1 MSTINETYTHTAKEV
16 YDTAL
21 SMLGYSDSRVIQQR
35 AVAVFNKVYY
45 ELHRAISG
53 EEFEPISSLSE
64 VLKLPKKVLI
74 YTMPLGVAEMFA
86 LGEGD
91 GELQQYFAA
100 AYERAKAKLNRVDS
114 VVDEMPMP
122 TISEE

>member
-1 MSTINETYTHTAKEV
+1 MATNNETYTHTAKEV

-21 SMLGYSDSRVIQQR
+21 SLLGYTDNQATQQR

-53 EEFEPISSLSE
+53 EEFKPISSLSE
-64 VLKLPKKVLI
+64 VLYLPKKLLI
-74 YTMPLGVAEMFA
+74 YTMTLCVAEMLA

-91 GELQQYFAA
+91 GEMQQYFAA
-100 AYERAKAKLNRVDS
+100 AYERAKAKLNRTEA
-114 VVDEMPMP
+114 VVDELPMP

>member
-1 MSTINETYTHTAKEV
+1 MEYNTTAKSV

-21 SMLGYSDSRVIQQR
+21 SLLGYTDNQIFQQR

-64 VLKLPKKVLI
+64 VLKLPKKILI
-74 YTMPLGVAEMFA
+74 YTMPLGVAEMLA

-91 GELQQYFAA
+91 GEMQQYFAA
-100 AYERAKAKLNRVDS
+100 AYERAKAKLNRTEE